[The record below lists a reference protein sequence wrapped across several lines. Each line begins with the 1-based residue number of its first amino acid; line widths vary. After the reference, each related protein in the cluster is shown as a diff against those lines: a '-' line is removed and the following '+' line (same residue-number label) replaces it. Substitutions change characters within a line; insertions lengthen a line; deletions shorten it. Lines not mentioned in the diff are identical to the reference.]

1 MSLEGFNVA
10 ILAENQ
16 YEDHEL
22 WYPYYRLKEAG
33 ANVTIVGTGSAEVY
47 KSKHGYELKV
57 DTKVDDVRAEQ
68 FDAVIVP
75 GGWAPDY
82 MRRYRSMVEFV
93 RKANNQGKVI
103 AAICHAASLLVS
115 AGVLR
120 GKTATCVG
128 AIKDDIVNA
137 GATYLDSEVVVDGN
151 LITSRQPADLPAFC
165 REVIALLSKK
175 DRVAKTL
182 TR

>member
-1 MSLEGFNVA
+1 MSLEGLKVA

-33 ANVTIVGTGSAEVY
+33 ASVTIVGSGSAGVY
-47 KSKHGYELKV
+47 KSKYGYEVTV
-57 DTKVDDVRAEQ
+57 DTKVDDVRVEQ

-93 RKANNQGKVI
+93 RQANDQGKVI
-103 AAICHAASLLVS
+103 GAICHAASLLVS
-115 AGVLR
+115 AGILK
-120 GKTATCVG
+120 GKTATCVN
-128 AIKDDIVNA
+128 AIKDDVVNA
-137 GATYLDSEVVVDGN
+137 GATYLDKEVVVDGN
-151 LITSRQPADLPAFC
+151 LVTSRRPPDLPAFC
-165 REVIALLSKK
+165 REIIALLSKK
-175 DRVAKTL
+175 VTVAETL
-182 TR
+182 AR